1 MYLPPGFTEAEVTA
15 ALMEAADAVGGLYTF
30 GYHELEDAKQEAM
43 CNAIENALPKFD
55 ATRGTLVAFLA
66 THMRH
71 RLSNY
76 KRKHYWRNEPPC
88 RGCADGRTHD
98 DGRHCDAH
106 LAWIR
111 LNTSKAN
118 LVHPLDIENLEDEP
132 TLPDAA
138 TASAIDEETQ
148 SLIDTFLP
156 AALRADYL
164 RLKAGVKIP
173 KDRRQA
179 VLDAVLEALL

>member
-1 MYLPPGFTEAEVTA
+1 MFLPPGFTEAEVTA
-15 ALMEAADAVGGLYTF
+15 ALLEAAEAVGGLYTF

-43 CNAIENALPKFD
+43 CAAIENSLPKFD

-66 THMRH
+66 TAMRH
-71 RLSNY
+71 SLSNY

-98 DGRHCDAH
+98 DGRHCEPH

-111 LNTSKAN
+111 LNTAKAN

-132 TLPDAA
+132 TRPDTA
-138 TASAIDEETQ
+138 TAAAVNEETA

-156 AALRADYL
+156 ADLRSDYL
-164 RLKAGVKIP
+164 RLKAGLKLS
-173 KDRRQA
+173 KERRQA